1 MDVTS
6 SSNQSQVNGQCEHID
21 ESGHLFFALAYS
33 LVSVVGVVLN
43 SLTLK
48 VYFCSAQQQVSSI
61 MMVYMRNLAACDF
74 LLCLYLPL
82 RIINYIS
89 SSVTFQLVY
98 CNFAVLGL
106 YLNMYASILFMGY
119 IAANRYLKIIYPL
132 GNHFLRTVQAARII
146 STVTW
151 IFLLAP
157 VISYVTL
164 SLLTQEPLTA
174 VPNRCESLHNAQ
186 VHVFYKIIH
195 VYSTVTF
202 LVVLV
207 SLVFFYHSASRS
219 VLQAQQRQLASS
231 SCKKLRRSR
240 MKILVLVSV
249 FCVCFVPYHLVR
261 LPYVFLQRQCSLSK
275 VFYYLKELT
284 VLLSVLNVCLDPFI
298 YFMFCKAFRSQLTIH
313 ITKRRNEGQPRA
325 TNTFRVPLTGTK
337 GPGPSPEEQPHTIIP
352 PPPNFTLVTMQ
363 SDKYRCP
370 SNHQTQALPSDRQKV
385 KHDSSLQRTRLPSAL
400 HLVMFGLDAAARPW
414 KPIP

>member
-1 MDVTS
+1 MGDLVGVGVTS
-6 SSNQSQVNGQCEHID
+6 VTNQTTDDINQCD
-21 ESGHLFFALAYS
+21 QTDTKAHLFFMPVS
-33 LVSVVGVVLN
+33 TLVFVVGLVLN

-61 MMVYMRNLAACDF
+61 MMVYLRNLAASDF
-74 LLCLYLPL
+74 LLCLFLPL
-82 RIINYIS
+82 RIINYIN

-98 CNFAVLGL
+98 CNFGIFGL

-151 IFLLAP
+151 VFLLAP

-164 SLLTQEPLTA
+164 SLLTQEAPT
-174 VPNRCESLHNAQ
+174 VVTNTCENFHSSQ
-186 VHVFYKIIH
+186 VTVFYKIIH
-195 VYSTVTF
+195 ISSSITF

-207 SLVFFYHSASRS
+207 SLIFFYYSASRS

-240 MKILVLVSV
+240 RKMLVLVSV

-261 LPYVFLQRQCSLSK
+261 LPYIFLYRQCSLSK
-275 VFYYLKELT
+275 VYYNLKELT
-284 VLLSVLNVCLDPFI
+284 ILLSVLNVCLDPVV
-298 YFMFCKAFRSQLTIH
+298 YFFFSKAFRAQLTIH
-313 ITKRRNEGQPRA
+313 IAKRGNEGQPRA
-325 TNTFRVPLTGTK
+325 TK
-337 GPGPSPEEQPHTIIP
+337 SE
-352 PPPNFTLVTMQ
+352 TLLST
-363 SDKYRCP
+363 SER
-370 SNHQTQALPSDRQKV
+370 
-385 KHDSSLQRTRLPSAL
+385 
-400 HLVMFGLDAAARPW
+400 
-414 KPIP
+414 